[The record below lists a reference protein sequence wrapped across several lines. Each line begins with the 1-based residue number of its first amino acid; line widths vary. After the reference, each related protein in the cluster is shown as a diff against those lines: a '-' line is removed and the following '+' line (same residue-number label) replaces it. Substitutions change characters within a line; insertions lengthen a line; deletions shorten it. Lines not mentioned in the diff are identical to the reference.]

1 MAKFD
6 FEKLKN
12 IQNNEKVKSFTSGVT
27 SFWKKSGLAKVSPVL
42 VKILGGI
49 KVAFNSVFVIGLL
62 LVSLGAGAALGY
74 IGSLF
79 EEVEKMN
86 QATLV
91 KRVSEVTGVSKLTYA
106 DGSLISEVKSDLLR
120 QEVPSEQISSYLKQA
135 VIATEDENF
144 ESHQGVVP
152 KAIFRAALGSLGLG
166 SSSGGSTLTQQLIKQ
181 QVVGNEL
188 TYSRKATE
196 IIHALEL
203 ERNLTKDEILTL
215 YLNVS
220 SFGRNHHGQNIAGV
234 EEAAQGIFGV
244 SAAELSIPQAA
255 FIAGLPQ
262 SPIVYSPYAS
272 DGTLKSAEGLVYGLG
287 RAHDV
292 LYNMYRTGALTKE
305 EFDIYSAYDITQDF
319 LPGEPIV
326 SDSGDYLYY
335 AVMEEAES
343 IVYDLL
349 IQRDQV
355 SEEKLQQAETVQT
368 YKEMASRELSLGG
381 YTVSTTINPAV
392 YQAMQ
397 QAANAYSGVLQDGT
411 STVEVGNILLNNK
424 TGAVIGF
431 VGGYNYASN
440 QVNHALNTYRS
451 PGSNIKPILPYA
463 IAIDQGLM
471 GSASMVS
478 NYPATYASGQ
488 KIMHGVSA
496 GTKMETL
503 QEALNQ
509 SQNIPAYWTY
519 KLLRDSGI
527 NVQSYMEKMN
537 ISIPEYGIE
546 SLPLGSGAEVTVA
559 QMANAY
565 QTIANDGVYQK
576 YHMVDKITDESG
588 EVIYQHQSEPVQV
601 FSKAAATIMQQLLRG
616 PITSGATTYYLNQ
629 LRGQNG
635 TLAGADWIGKT
646 GSTDYY
652 KDVWLSLATPTVTLS
667 GWAGHDDN
675 TAMPDDTGY
684 NRNAQYMARLV
695 AAIYA
700 ADPGVFGNIGERFE
714 LDSSVIASQ
723 VLTATG
729 QRPGQVTING
739 RTFTV
744 GGETTTSYWAK
755 NGAPV
760 TGYRFAIGGTDADY
774 ARAWGSI
781 GGNSEQ
787 KDDEE
792 EKDNKESEETS
803 SSSRNDRTESSEESS
818 SSRSSSSDSAEEEA
832 EE

>member
-12 IQNNEKVKSFTSGVT
+12 IQNNEKVNTVKTKVVA
-27 SFWKKSGLAKVSPVL
+27 FWEKSGLIKIVPYLDRILSGVKMGFNTLFILAVL
-42 VKILGGI
+42 GSALI
-49 KVAFNSVFVIGLL
+49 
-62 LVSLGAGAALGY
+62 AGVGLGY
-74 IGSLF
+74 LGSLF
-79 EEVEKMN
+79 EEVEAMD

-91 KRVSEVTGVSKLTYA
+91 SRVSEVTGISKLTYA
-106 DGSLISEVKSDLLR
+106 DDTLISEVKSDLLR
-120 QEVPSEQISSYLKQA
+120 TEVSSEEISPYIKQA
-135 VIATEDENF
+135 VTSIEDENF
-144 ESHQGVVP
+144 ETHDGVVP

-188 TYSRKATE
+188 TYSRKASE
-196 IIHALEL
+196 IVYAMEL
-203 ERNLTKDEILTL
+203 ERLLSKDEILTL

-220 SFGRNHHGQNIAGV
+220 SFGRNNHGQNIAGV

-244 SAAELSIPQAA
+244 SATELSIPQAA

-272 DGTLKSAEGLVYGLG
+272 DGTLKTADAMVYGIE
-287 RAHDV
+287 RSKDV
-292 LYNMYRTGALTKE
+292 LYSMYRTGVLSE
-305 EFDIYSAYDITQDF
+305 EEYEIYKAYDISQDF
-319 LPGEPIV
+319 LPGEPIM
-326 SDSGDYLYY
+326 SDTGDYLYY
-335 AVMEEAES
+335 AVVEEAEA
-343 IVYDLL
+343 IIYDLL
-349 IQRDQV
+349 IKRDQV
-355 SEEKLQQAETVQT
+355 SEEDLQKAETVQT
-368 YKEMASRELSLGG
+368 YKEMANQELSLGG
-381 YTVSTTINPAV
+381 YTVKTTINPVV

-397 QAANAYSGVLQDGT
+397 EAAVAHSGVLQDGT
-411 STVEVGNILLNNK
+411 STVEVGNVLLDNK
-424 TGAVIGF
+424 TGAIIAF

-488 KIMHGVSA
+488 KIMHGVSS
-496 GTKMETL
+496 GTHMETL
-503 QEALNQ
+503 QTALNQ

-519 KLLRDSGI
+519 SLLRNTGVD
-527 NVQSYMEKMN
+527 VQSYMEKMN
-537 ISIPEYGIE
+537 ISIAEYGIE
-546 SLPLGSGAEVTVA
+546 SLPLGSGVEVTVA

-565 QTIANDGVYQK
+565 QTLANDGVYQK
-576 YHMVDKITDESG
+576 HYMVESITDENG
-588 EVIYQHQSEPVQV
+588 EAIHQHQAEPVQV
-601 FSKAAATIMQQLLRG
+601 FSKATATIMQNLLRG
-616 PITSGATTYYLNQ
+616 PITSGATTYFLNN
-629 LRGQNG
+629 LRGING

-652 KDVWLSLATPTVTLS
+652 KDVWLSLATPAVTLS

-700 ADPGVFGNIGERFE
+700 ADPNIFGNIGERFE

-723 VLTATG
+723 VLSSTG

-739 RTFTV
+739 RAINV
-744 GGETTTSYWAK
+744 GGATTTSYWAI

-760 TGYRFAIGGTDADY
+760 TGYRFGVGGTDADY
-774 ARAWGSI
+774 AKAWGSI
-781 GGNSEQ
+781 AGDNSSDEE
-787 KDDEE
+787 DEE
-792 EKDNKESEETS
+792 EDSDKETE
-803 SSSRNDRTESSEESS
+803 ESSESS
-818 SSRSSSSDSAEEEA
+818 ESSSDSSEETN
-832 EE
+832 EEVEE